1 MKKTK
6 KYLIFFFSIYKNSKH
21 YRNHKQKHWKEACEG
36 YQNLYEEEKQKIW
49 KKEKPEKDIKI
60 LQKKKK
66 KKGLSIISK
75 IHRSYLS
82 IEETII

>member
-1 MKKTK
+1 MVN
-6 KYLIFFFSIYKNSKH
+6 KYYQ
-21 YRNHKQKHWKEACEG
+21 NHKEKHWKEACER

-66 KKGLSIISK
+66 KKGVSIISK